1 MGAQTKTRKYNI
13 ESRVAKE
20 YGITHKQVKEI
31 LELFFEVLKEECSV
45 LEEDEQIAYTWLKLI
60 CKKNAD
66 RMVVPGMIGYRE
78 EVGTYLAKGK
88 TVIKAKIL
96 PSFYADPKKGLE
108 SNWGS

>member
-1 MGAQTKTRKYNI
+1 MAVQTRKYNI

-31 LELFFEVLKEECSV
+31 LGLFFDILKEECSV
-45 LEEDEQIAYTWLKLI
+45 LEVGDQINYDWLKLI
-60 CKKNAD
+60 CKKNPD
-66 RMVVPGMIGYRE
+66 RMIVPGMIGYKE
-78 EVGTYLAKGK
+78 EKGIYLSKGR

-96 PSFYADPKKGLE
+96 PNFYGDPKKGLE